1 MNYMC
6 LLCRT
11 EVGIKLLILI
21 FSDTLLQGSSVS
33 AKSTDPFKSKNHSW
47 FANGASSRNHRLLG
61 MPVEDIAATKIQTA
75 FRAYMVCWVTNCFLF
90 YIGKLQ
96 LDTRPKVTL
105 RHSHGSKKN
114 TTRAHWPCHV
124 TKFANK
130 SPK

>member
-1 MNYMC
+1 MNYIC

-47 FANGASSRNHRLLG
+47 FANGANSRNHGLLG

-75 FRAYMVCWVTNCFLF
+75 FRAYMVC
-90 YIGKLQ
+90 
-96 LDTRPKVTL
+96 
-105 RHSHGSKKN
+105 
-114 TTRAHWPCHV
+114 
-124 TKFANK
+124 
-130 SPK
+130 